1 MASASLPLSPA
12 PIQFGTDGWRGVLGV
27 DITVERLLPVAAAA
41 AQELAHRAPTE
52 LDSRVVVIGYDRRFL
67 APELAE
73 AIASAVR
80 GCELEPLLTE
90 TPVPTPACSWA
101 VVERQALGALV
112 ITASHNPP
120 EWLGLKIK
128 GPFGGSVE
136 GDFTAAVERRLAA
149 GGITPPI
156 QTEVKR
162 FDGRQEHLEGLRRKL
177 DLPALISGLK
187 AMNLKVIVDPMH
199 GSAAGCIPE
208 LIGAGSNGLV
218 EEIRNERNPLFGGHP
233 PEPLAPYLQE
243 LIGAVK
249 ASTAAGTPA
258 VGLVFDGD
266 GDRIAAVD
274 ETGRFCSTQLLMPLL
289 IDHLGRARNLPG
301 AVVKTV
307 SGSDLMRLVAEGQG
321 REVLEL
327 AVGFKYIASE
337 MLAGEVLI
345 GGEESGGIGFGMHLP
360 ERDALFAALLVLEA
374 LVEGGQPLGARLDGL
389 QQQHGGA
396 SHYDR
401 LDLRLA
407 DMDARRRLEALLADS
422 TPSEVAGL
430 PVQEVIRTDG
440 IKLRLGASHWL
451 MLRFSGTEPLLRLY
465 CEAPDAERVGAGLA
479 WAKQFAEAA

>member
-1 MASASLPLSPA
+1 M
-12 PIQFGTDGWRGVLGV
+12 
-27 DITVERLLPVAAAA
+27 
-41 AQELAHRAPTE
+41 
-52 LDSRVVVIGYDRRFL
+52 
-67 APELAE
+67 
-73 AIASAVR
+73 
-80 GCELEPLLTE
+80 
-90 TPVPTPACSWA
+90 
-101 VVERQALGALV
+101 
-112 ITASHNPP
+112 
-120 EWLGLKIK
+120 
-128 GPFGGSVE
+128 
-136 GDFTAAVERRLAA
+136 
-149 GGITPPI
+149 
-156 QTEVKR
+156 
-162 FDGRQEHLEGLRRKL
+162 
-177 DLPALISGLK
+177 
-187 AMNLKVIVDPMH
+187 
-199 GSAAGCIPE
+199 
-208 LIGAGSNGLV
+208 
-218 EEIRNERNPLFGGHP
+218 
-233 PEPLAPYLQE
+233 
-243 LIGAVK
+243 K

-301 AVVKTV
+301 SVVKTV

-321 REVLEL
+321 RDVLEL

-345 GGEESGGIGFGMHLP
+345 GGEESGGVGFGMHLP

-374 LVEGGQPLGARLDGL
+374 LVEGGLPLGARLDAL

-430 PVQEVIRTDG
+430 PVQEVITTDG

-465 CEAPDAERVGAGLA
+465 CEAPDAERVGAVLA